1 MPHAPQNLD
10 EIVSNYA
17 VAGGLVTFLKG
28 FPDEQAGRFPTG
40 GIRGIATR
48 IYALQNRTLCTCSAP
63 LC

>member
-1 MPHAPQNLD
+1 MFKRIA
-10 EIVSNYA
+10 NYA

-48 IYALQNRTLCTCSAP
+48 IYALAKPHFLH
-63 LC
+63 L